1 MLVKD
6 IVTEMD
12 SIILVEM
19 MGSRGAEHTQQ
30 HLATWDSRCQVILR
44 KI

>member
-19 MGSRGAEHTQQ
+19 MGSREQSTHSS
-30 HLATWDSRCQVILR
+30 TWPPGTADA
-44 KI
+44 K